1 MVAVPVV
8 ILPSV
13 VRLLRGAAF
22 TRPEVQGG
30 QRRDQER
37 HGSGLHV
44 EPFHTLYLD
53 TFGVALFAAAVI
65 FLLRRGGFLLSLLE
79 RLFHTFD
86 RFDGLALG
94 IDGDL
99 GTAFNGG
106 FDLRSLPFRTV
117 GIPAEEVHLV
127 TLEVGLDPGV
137 ERLTLPVL
145 DHALDVESLDI
156 RPLGGIIHR
165 FRPLVIS
172 LFGHGGFEDCPVNRE
187 RGLSFGGRSFLPSVF
202 LGGLLAVNLLVLL
215 GVAVAIQTVVGKG
228 IVTFGRV
235 DLDIGI
241 PLITRAGGISFEQH
255 LAAAVEIHLLAFR
268 EVGLLDAGTFFE

>member
-106 FDLRSLPFRTV
+106 FDLRPCRFARSGFQRKKSILLRSK
-117 GIPAEEVHLV
+117 L
-127 TLEVGLDPGV
+127 GL
-137 ERLTLPVL
+137 TQ
-145 DHALDVESLDI
+145 A
-156 RPLGGIIHR
+156 
-165 FRPLVIS
+165 
-172 LFGHGGFEDCPVNRE
+172 
-187 RGLSFGGRSFLPSVF
+187 
-202 LGGLLAVNLLVLL
+202 
-215 GVAVAIQTVVGKG
+215 
-228 IVTFGRV
+228 
-235 DLDIGI
+235 
-241 PLITRAGGISFEQH
+241 
-255 LAAAVEIHLLAFR
+255 
-268 EVGLLDAGTFFE
+268 